1 MSTLFKPVRTMGAQ
15 PGNVFFAM
23 PFGTKTLTNGTSFD
37 FDGFYADVCVPL
49 VSDECGMEP
58 VRVDGIYGSQGVLET
73 VWRAMQQAHIVVA
86 DLTARSVN
94 VSFELG
100 WALLLGKR
108 TVLLTQEADDVPT
121 DIKGLFRYIP
131 YSPNYAD
138 MQRMRNEL
146 ALELRALSE
155 APAEEMAPMPMP
167 GGSRSS
173 MPARVI
179 SVSQDYVVVQDER
192 GRRGVMGNGDVEYS
206 RLIKD
211 MRRRFEVDQRIDGA
225 FVIDPM
231 RSEMRYTLLGAETNP
246 WPLLESRYPAGTTVK
261 GRVHSVVEQVGAFVT
276 VDLNVNGLIPWTQLP
291 SAAPRQGDEVE
302 VTVTRVDSAQR
313 RIGLKLKRPL
323 TAVPSPAQEPFAAVG
338 WRGYCEVVRTAP
350 EHNGRGGFILLARD
364 RGSRPAMLLAKHM
377 STDLRADLNDGQV
390 EIGEEIY
397 VEVLSVDTA
406 RARTLLRE
414 IPDDSDSA
422 KLDRAG

>member
-1 MSTLFKPVRTMGAQ
+1 MPFKPVRTIGSQ

-23 PFGTKTLTNGTSFD
+23 PFGTKTLSNGTPFD
-37 FDGFYADVCVPL
+37 FDRFYVDVCIPL
-49 VSDECGMEP
+49 VRDECGMEP
-58 VRVDGIYGSQGVLET
+58 VRVDGIYGAQGILET
-73 VWRAMQQAHIVVA
+73 VWHAMQQAHIVVA

-94 VSFELG
+94 VGFELG

-121 DIKGLFRYIP
+121 DIKGLYRYIP

-146 ALELRALSE
+146 ALELKALSE

-192 GRRGVMGNGDVEYS
+192 GRRGVMANGDVEYS

-211 MRRRFEVDQRIDGA
+211 MRRRFEVDQRVDGA

-261 GRVHSVVEQVGAFVT
+261 GRVQNIIEQVGAFVA
-276 VDLNVNGLIPWTQLP
+276 VDLNVNGLIPSAQLG
-291 SAAPRQGDEVE
+291 SASLQQGDEVE
-302 VTVTRVDSAQR
+302 VIVTRIDSAQR
-313 RIGLKLKRPL
+313 RISLRLKTPL
-323 TAVPSPAQEPFAAVG
+323 AAVPSPTAEPFAPVG
-338 WRGYCEVVRTAP
+338 WRGHCKVVRTVA
-350 EHNGRGGFILLARD
+350 ESNGRGGFILLARD
-364 RGSRPAMLLAKHM
+364 RGSRPAMLLVKDM
-377 STDLRADLNDGQV
+377 SPDLRADLNDGHV

-397 VEVLSVDTA
+397 VEVLSVDRA

-414 IPDDSDSA
+414 LPEDDSMELA
-422 KLDRAG
+422 RTA